1 MNCVA
6 ETEWRLPMI
15 PRAVMGETFGERHA
29 SVCRDKN
36 EVLAHAAS
44 LAGLISGWVESS
56 RQDIQDIQDIQ
67 DRTEI

>member
-1 MNCVA
+1 
-6 ETEWRLPMI
+6 MI

-36 EVLAHAAS
+36 EVLADAAS

-56 RQDIQDIQDIQ
+56 FQDIQDIQ